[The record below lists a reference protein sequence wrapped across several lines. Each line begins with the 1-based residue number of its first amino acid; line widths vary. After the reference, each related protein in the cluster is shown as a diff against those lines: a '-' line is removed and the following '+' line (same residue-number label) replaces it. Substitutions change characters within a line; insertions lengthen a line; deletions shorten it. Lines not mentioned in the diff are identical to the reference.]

1 MKTFNRISTTGILFL
16 TLSMAFACSEKKKD
30 APAQL
35 IAQNTQLIET
45 TSTPK
50 ENIVQI
56 ALLLDTSNSM
66 DGLINQAKSQ
76 LWDIVNEFSSAKCGN
91 DSRPNLQIA
100 LYQYGND
107 NLSAEEGYI
116 QQVLDFSSDLD
127 EISEKLFS
135 LTTNG
140 GEEYCGTVIQ
150 TSLQQLPWKKNP
162 EQLRLIFIAG
172 NEPFNQGRYDYKNA
186 LTNAKEKDIVV
197 NTIFCGN
204 YEQGINT
211 EWKKG
216 ATLTGGEYIAI
227 DHNKR
232 VVHVKTPYDE
242 IIIKLNS
249 KLNKTY
255 ISYGAMGQSKLSA
268 QSEQDSNAYE
278 MEEVVAVKRAVSKS
292 SRLYNNKEWDLV
304 DAYADDE
311 FNIKSVEKDELPQE
325 LQDKSALEIE
335 RYVEAKK
342 TEREKI
348 QREIQEYNAKRT
360 AYIAKNQTEDST
372 GELENAMIQAIKK
385 QAAVK
390 NYSWD

>member
-1 MKTFNRISTTGILFL
+1 MKTFNRITTTGILFL
-16 TLSMAFACSEKKKD
+16 TLSMAFACSDKKKSTIVK
-30 APAQL
+30 L
-35 IAQNTQLIET
+35 IAQNAPLIEET
-45 TSTPK
+45 K
-50 ENIVQI
+50 ENTVQI

-91 DSRPNLQIA
+91 NTRPNLQIA

-107 NLSAEEGYI
+107 NLSADEGYI

-140 GEEYCGTVIQ
+140 GEEYCGKVIQ
-150 TSLQQLPWKKNP
+150 TSLQQLPWKKNSD
-162 EQLRLIFIAG
+162 QLRLIFIAG

-211 EWKKG
+211 NWKKG

-227 DHNKR
+227 DHNKKI
-232 VVHVKTPYDE
+232 VHIDTPYDK

-249 KLNKTY
+249 RLNKTY
-255 ISYGAMGQSKLSA
+255 ISYGALGQSKLSA
-268 QSEQDSNAYE
+268 QSKQDNNAYE
-278 MEEVVAVKRAVSKS
+278 MEEAVAVKRAVSKS
-292 SRLYNNKEWDLV
+292 SRLYNNKNWDLV

-311 FNIKSVEKDELPQE
+311 FKIESVEKDELPEE
-325 LQDKSALEIE
+325 LQNKSNVEIK

-342 TEREKI
+342 NEREKI
-348 QREIQEYNAKRT
+348 QNEIQEYNAKRT
-360 AYIAKNQTEDST
+360 AYISKNQQENSS